1 MDLSTNLSHNHH
13 NVHTYI
19 FFSAPFMTK
28 TFRRLRTK
36 MYLQNFFVKSDFF
49 LYFFSTVHDKKCSA
63 VYEDKCTTELVEE
76 CHSEIKEPTRF
87 TLIYMFYPA
96 GEVVKTCE
104 KVPRTV
110 SSK

>member
-1 MDLSTNLSHNHH
+1 MYILIYFFQHH
-13 NVHTYI
+13 SWQKRFAVYAEKCSI
-19 FFSAPFMTK
+19 PDF
-28 TFRRLRTK
+28 
-36 MYLQNFFVKSDFF
+36 LQNFFVKSDSIYDFFF

-76 CHSEIKEPTRF
+76 CHSEIKEPSRF

-104 KVPRTV
+104 KVPRKV
-110 SSK
+110 NKNCI

>member
-1 MDLSTNLSHNHH
+1 MCQFKQSFNN
-13 NVHTYI
+13 
-19 FFSAPFMTK
+19 
-28 TFRRLRTK
+28 
-36 MYLQNFFVKSDFF
+36 
-49 LYFFSTVHDKKCSA
+49 FFSTVHDKKCSA

-110 SSK
+110 NKQYIVHLSILFFKYPILHIFMYYCPFHHHNA

>member
-1 MDLSTNLSHNHH
+1 MILSM
-13 NVHTYI
+13 I
-19 FFSAPFMTK
+19 
-28 TFRRLRTK
+28 
-36 MYLQNFFVKSDFF
+36 FF

-76 CHSEIKEPTRF
+76 CHSEIKEPSRF

-104 KVPRTV
+104 KVPRKVNKYSTYGQFF
-110 SSK
+110 K

>member
-1 MDLSTNLSHNHH
+1 M
-13 NVHTYI
+13 YI
-19 FFSAPFMTK
+19 
-28 TFRRLRTK
+28 
-36 MYLQNFFVKSDFF
+36 
-49 LYFFSTVHDKKCSA
+49 FSTVHDKKCSA

-76 CHSEIKEPTRF
+76 CHSEIKEPDHF

-110 SSK
+110 SNKYYTSILYSK